1 MENIILTA
9 HPLWHVPMDHAWS
22 VLSTVHH
29 TDSPQLGTDF
39 SVGYS
44 FVPPGAFAI
53 YGDIFDCHIEG
64 GANSISRV
72 EARDA
77 AIHKTGPYNK
87 ASSPKCQRCP
97 SLETL
102 IWMIRVY
109 GTIVS

>member
-1 MENIILTA
+1 MFLWTMHGLCSAQCIIQT
-9 HPLWHVPMDHAWS
+9 
-22 VLSTVHH
+22 VLNWEQTS
-29 TDSPQLGTDF
+29 QLGI
-39 SVGYS
+39 VLYPQ
-44 FVPPGAFAI
+44 VHLAI
-53 YGDIFDCHIEG
+53 YGDVFDCHIEG